1 MSLMVVTFQIPI
13 TEDKTVGSGAK
24 HSAFRWRALQN
35 ALYERFGGWTR
46 LSGETTGVW
55 KDSKT
60 GKPVRDRCRVFQV
73 DLERDHIEEL
83 REILRR
89 ACLTFVQQVIR
100 AIVDGRPEYLGASPS
115 HEPL

>member
-1 MSLMVVTFQIPI
+1 MSLVVVTFQIPI
-13 TEDKTVGSGAK
+13 TEDRTVGTGLR
-24 HSAFRWRALQN
+24 HSPFRWKALQN

-46 LSGETTGVW
+46 LPGETTGVW
-55 KDSKT
+55 KDRKT

-73 DLERDHIEEL
+73 DVVADRVEEL
-83 REILRR
+83 REVLRR
-89 ACLTFVQQVIR
+89 ACLTFVQQEIR

>member
-1 MSLMVVTFQIPI
+1 MSLVVVEFQIPI
-13 TEDKTVGSGAK
+13 TQDRSVGNGAK
-24 HSAFRWRALQN
+24 HSPFCWRALQD

-46 LSGETTGVW
+46 LPGETTGVW
-55 KDSKT
+55 RDRKT
-60 GKPVRDRCRVFQV
+60 GKPVRDRCRAFQI
-73 DLERDHIEEL
+73 DLERSRVEEL

-89 ACLTFVQQVIR
+89 ACLTFAQQEIR